1 MKEEKSN
8 KYDFQYPFSKC
19 KMFNVQF
26 NHENLNSSSDLN
38 TWYTTLLHNISCILL
53 HTFPYLY
60 EVMLQFF
67 CFDWVEILLS

>member
-38 TWYTTLLHNISCILL
+38 T
-53 HTFPYLY
+53 
-60 EVMLQFF
+60 
-67 CFDWVEILLS
+67 